1 MRRIK
6 LLEIFSFFQENRKKI
21 AKIIVALFIIVV
33 AFMTVWPMIKHMRNF
48 SVDDWAAVAAIGQ
61 VIGALATAAAV
72 FVALKPKKPKIDI
85 DFKMLDSNDE
95 DEFVA
100 KIHIF
105 NISESIAIVH
115 ELKISLDKIPNSD
128 LVSESY
134 NSLKNDFRDY
144 RDPISILPY
153 QREVIEISAS
163 GMLWGVG
170 HILDAPNEETKDR
183 HIKITIIV
191 NEKKFIFKT
200 KYTYQKYY
208 DTFTSNI

>member
-1 MRRIK
+1 MWKITYLSIK
-6 LLEIFSFFQENRKKI
+6 SFIQENKKVI
-21 AKIIVALFIIVV
+21 TKIIVALITIVV
-33 AFMTVWPMIKHMRNF
+33 ALIIAWPIIRYIRNF
-48 SVDDWAAVAAIGQ
+48 NVDDWAVVAAIGQ

-95 DEFVA
+95 DQFVA

-105 NISESIAIVH
+105 NISESIAILH
-115 ELKISLDKIPNSD
+115 ELKISLDKIPDSD

-153 QREVIEISAS
+153 QRDVIEISPD
-163 GMLWGVG
+163 GMLWGIG
-170 HILDAPNEETKDR
+170 HMLDAPSEETKDKL
-183 HIKITIIV
+183 IKITIVV
-191 NEKKFIFKT
+191 NEKKFVFKT
-200 KYTYQKYY
+200 KYTYQEYY
-208 DTFTSNI
+208 DAFTGNI